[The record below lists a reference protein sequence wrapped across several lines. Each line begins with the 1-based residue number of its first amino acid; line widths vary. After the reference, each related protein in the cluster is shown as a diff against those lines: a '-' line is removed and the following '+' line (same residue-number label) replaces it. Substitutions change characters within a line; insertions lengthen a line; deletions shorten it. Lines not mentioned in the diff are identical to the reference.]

1 MRIEFD
7 RVTRRFGRTTAL
19 DSCTLQIPSGAQVAL
34 VGPNG
39 SGKSTLTRIVM
50 GMLGYEGT
58 VRIDDLDPSRE
69 RETIARRLAYVPQSP
84 PQLQAAT
91 GEIVAAIAAAR
102 RLDPDQ
108 LVDGLAVLGLDLA
121 EIAQRPVRALS
132 GGMKQKLVLAVA
144 FASDA
149 GLLLLDEPTA
159 RLDAAS
165 QLAFFRL
172 VRERAAG
179 STLLLCSHR
188 LDEVRHLVQQ
198 VIVLEEG
205 RVAWQGSIADYLH
218 GSAHSMIEVQTAK
231 TAAVNWL
238 RAQGF
243 VPGGAGGWT
252 CIFTRATG
260 LAVMRQLFAAHGG
273 DLDSVRVRDLETI
286 DETILQ
292 KAEA

>member
-1 MRIEFD
+1 MRVEFD
-7 RVTRRFGRTTAL
+7 RVTRRFGRTIAL
-19 DSCTLQIPSGAQVAL
+19 DACTLQIPSGAQVAL

-50 GMLGYEGT
+50 GMLAYEGT

-91 GEIVAAIAAAR
+91 GEIVAAIVAVR
-102 RLDPDQ
+102 RLDPDR
-108 LVDGLAVLGLDLA
+108 LVDGLAVLGLDFA

-132 GGMKQKLVLAVA
+132 GGMKQKLMLALA

-159 RLDAAS
+159 SLDAAS
-165 QLAFFRL
+165 RLAFYRL
-172 VRERAAG
+172 VRERAG
-179 STLLLCSHR
+179 DSTLLLCSHR

-205 RVAWQGSIADYLH
+205 RVAWRGSIVEYLH
-218 GSAHSMIEVQTAK
+218 GSAHSMIEVQTSVP
-231 TAAVNWL
+231 AAASWL
-238 RAQGF
+238 RARGF
-243 VPGGAGGWT
+243 VPGGAGDWT
-252 CIFTRATG
+252 CIFTRAAG
-260 LAVMRQLFAAHGG
+260 LAVMGQLFAAHGG
-273 DLDSVRVRDLETI
+273 DLESVRVRDLETI